1 MTRQRTMVSLTAAL
15 SLAVLLSS
23 ECLAMDSDAEMN
35 RFHIWLNNC
44 LRVTASSLRCPEGK
58 QTKVSFY
65 LEKNGRVTEPE
76 LVEVSGDLSFD
87 LACLEAVSC
96 LPDFKSTQ
104 IDLVPLTRKATCTF
118 NEKSYK
124 TAEKR
129 SQSLIVHKI
138 PYTVLLKYP
147 QAALE
152 IDFNHPEIGYSVD
165 HLYDEP
171 ADLHKFARWVQ
182 ALKNI
187 SFQWARFYDEHET
200 ATKDELIKFSR
211 TIYLPLVPD
220 SR

>member
-1 MTRQRTMVSLTAAL
+1 MVSLSTAL
-15 SLAVLLSS
+15 SLAIVLSS
-23 ECLAMDSDAEMN
+23 ECFCLDSDAEMN
-35 RFHIWLNNC
+35 RFHVWLKNC
-44 LRVTASSLRCPEGK
+44 LRVTASSLRCPKGK
-58 QTKVSFY
+58 QTTVSFY

-96 LPDFKSTQ
+96 LPAFKSNQ
-104 IDLVPLTRKATCTF
+104 IDLVPRTNKATCTF
-118 NEKSYK
+118 NEESYK

-129 SQSLIVHKI
+129 SQSLIIHTI

-152 IDFNHPEIGYSVD
+152 IDFNRPEIGYSVE

-171 ADLHKFARWVQ
+171 ADLDKFARWVR
-182 ALKNI
+182 ALKGI

-211 TIYLPLVPD
+211 TISLPLVPD